1 LHSAFCV
8 LNSRHTLRI
17 GFDGRGFS
25 SPAAGIRR
33 YSTELVTALAELDE
47 PLEIV
52 ALGGDP
58 ASIPSG
64 IERVD
69 ESAHPRGNAGWTLI
83 GLPRTAARA
92 RVRVIHAPAYTAPFW
107 AGVPVVLTIHDVS
120 YETHPEWYPY
130 RRDWL
135 RRFYYR
141 RSARAAHRIV
151 TVSAFSAGEIVAAY
165 GIARERITVVPLG
178 VRASFAAGDSNLP
191 LDLPANVTEP
201 FLLHVGDIHERRNL
215 ALVVDALL
223 EARRHFGAAAAL
235 SLVLAGVDRGVT
247 DGLCAMAADA
257 GSPAAVVAL
266 GTVSEDRVHALYRA
280 ATALV
285 YPSLYEGFG
294 LPLIEAM
301 ASGTPVLA
309 SHEASIPEVLGG
321 AGLLLDAR
329 SVSAWRDAIIRV
341 VNDESLRDDLR
352 ARGLARAA
360 TYTWQ
365 RTARL
370 TLDVYREAARAA

>member
-1 LHSAFCV
+1 MQPPSI
-8 LNSRHTLRI
+8 LRV

-33 YSTELVTALAELDE
+33 YSTELVTALVALGE

-58 ASIPSG
+58 ACIPDG
-64 IERVD
+64 VQRVA
-69 ESAHPRGNAGWTLI
+69 EASHPGSNAGWTLI

-92 RVRVIHAPAYTAPFW
+92 RVDLIHAPSYTAPFW

-120 YETHPEWYPY
+120 YEIHPEWYPY

-135 RRFYYR
+135 RRYFYR
-141 RSARAAHRIV
+141 RSAKGAARV
-151 TVSAFSAGEIVAAY
+151 LTVSAFSASEIAAAY
-165 GIARERITVVPLG
+165 GLPVSRITVAPLG
-178 VRASFAAGDSNLP
+178 VHTRFGAGDPNVP

-201 FLLHVGDIHERRNL
+201 YLLHVGDVHERRNL
-215 ALVVDALL
+215 PMVVDALL
-223 EARRHFGAAAAL
+223 EARRHFGAAAAV
-235 SLVLAGVDRGVT
+235 SIVLAGVDRGIT
-247 DGLCAMAADA
+247 DGLCAMAAEA
-257 GSPAAVVAL
+257 GSPEAVVAL
-266 GTVSEDRVHALYRA
+266 GSVSEERIYALYRGA
-280 ATALV
+280 IALV

-321 AGLLLDAR
+321 AGLLLDPR
-329 SVSAWRDAIIRV
+329 DVSAWREAIIRI
-341 VNDESLRDDLR
+341 VNDEALRADLR

-365 RTARL
+365 RTARI
-370 TLDVYREAARAA
+370 TLDVYREAAGAA